1 MGATE
6 ADAGATKLPRPDAV
20 QMRARRS
27 PKLIAGGVLA
37 VVLGALGFAYIYESS
52 TNYASVVAV
61 AQPIAR
67 GSVVTQEQ
75 LRVVQVPEGFSTQ
88 TLAADA
94 LDDLVGRTALTD
106 LPMGSFPLASH
117 VGDNPLPGGEALVGL
132 RLTHGQLPTAALP
145 AGTAVELVGV
155 GDAAD
160 ASKVVPAV
168 VATAPL
174 LLDDGASFVV
184 DVRVA
189 HGEAGAVARLAA
201 RNELALFA
209 VGER

>member
-1 MGATE
+1 M
-6 ADAGATKLPRPDAV
+6 
-20 QMRARRS
+20 
-27 PKLIAGGVLA
+27 
-37 VVLGALGFAYIYESS
+37 
-52 TNYASVVAV
+52 
-61 AQPIAR
+61 
-67 GSVVTQEQ
+67 
-75 LRVVQVPEGFSTQ
+75 QVPEGFSTQ

-160 ASKVVPAV
+160 ASKAVPAV

-174 LLDDGASFVV
+174 LLDDGVSFVV

-189 HGEAGAVARLAA
+189 HEEAGAVARLAA

-209 VGER
+209 VGGR